1 MDKNFHSLDVKLR
14 IGNQGLKITNLIRK
28 FCLRILS
35 FREQSIF
42 FIFNKQLLLIK
53 KKKKLI

>member
-53 KKKKLI
+53 KKKI